1 MVPRVGS
8 LYYVLDNVKQK
19 IIYQVIPHIEELHRQ
34 GILNGNLDS
43 FVATIIATINTGVAT
58 HNNISKIEK
67 IMVNSGNTVAPYSL
81 ADTTNYLSSVIIPS
95 GSIDHKGILES
106 IIDAII
112 LNGVFPYDIAI
123 ASLLMNTRIIAI
135 PSKTTPIVHA
145 AYLVNKNK
153 ANNY

>member
-1 MVPRVGS
+1 M
-8 LYYVLDNVKQK
+8 
-19 IIYQVIPHIEELHRQ
+19 
-34 GILNGNLDS
+34 
-43 FVATIIATINTGVAT
+43 
-58 HNNISKIEK
+58 
-67 IMVNSGNTVAPYSL
+67 NSGNTVAPYSL

-153 ANNY
+153 ANNYYYVPSSGGEHAYYSTRALAKKEDGFPTKIWQLTKLRITMEHLQKSLSH